1 MLSDL
6 LNETKGF
13 KNQITVKV
21 LLKKK
26 KNKFDEE
33 IEFRPV
39 YFNSVRKTVNKS
51 QISIRKF
58 FSRSLI
64 HDWNCI
70 NEWSGWIIEFI
81 KSKYINISSYRPL
94 SRSSYMDLLLN

>member
-64 HDWNCI
+64 HD
-70 NEWSGWIIEFI
+70 
-81 KSKYINISSYRPL
+81 
-94 SRSSYMDLLLN
+94 